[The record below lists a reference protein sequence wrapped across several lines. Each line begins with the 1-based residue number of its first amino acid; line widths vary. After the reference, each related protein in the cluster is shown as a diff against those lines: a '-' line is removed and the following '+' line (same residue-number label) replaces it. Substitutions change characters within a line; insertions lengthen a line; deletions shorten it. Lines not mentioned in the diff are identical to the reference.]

1 MSYNV
6 PLAGQSINTAQIGID
21 TTITSG
27 NISCTN
33 ISAVNGTI
41 NNLTTTIFNP
51 ASITTDTIDTA
62 NLTVS
67 NSIPVL
73 NIQTLNVSTK
83 NVCQLNVLNASM
95 TNMSVQNLS
104 CTNFTSPDVQ
114 HLLVAG
120 ENISILNNVITASSN
135 GLIPSNINFSS
146 VNTSSLSVDNSVIIG
161 GTTYITDSLIVSD
174 SITATNITADN
185 LSTAEMTFGNSLT
198 YVPSTKTL
206 DVNTTD
212 TISSGNT
219 LPITSGAVYN
229 SINTA
234 TTTISTMWSY
244 MLSESEFILV
254 SSSVAAGGENTI
266 CYLDITP
273 QYEGSKI
280 HVEFCFSYSVGGH
293 GTDSI
298 VTEIRVGTNNNVTQS
313 VIQEIFQEWKNED
326 GGGTRSGAGSTIA
339 ASYTNNDSLG
349 DYHRI
354 QLRIDNNSDDSWGL
368 DNSAFVSIK
377 VIEFIETAGTSN
389 PNILIGN
396 GNISCGNLS
405 CSTISITNHTI
416 DNLITTQNVNVG
428 GSMVT
433 VGFPESG
440 VIVPS
445 SMVRLAGGSVV
456 SNYADMEWD
465 GTTFNISTRQ
475 GTKNFKVSFGQI
487 AYLEVDSTN
496 VSVQS
501 LKVNQTLEVLGT
513 LIYDDLIL
521 NDSLLL
527 NGTFSAFGAT
537 FRDDVIFER
546 DVDIEQTL
554 NVSNINVSGNIV
566 CGGTI
571 TGSNLSTVALIPGSN
586 ITIANNVISAF
597 VESDADIVVSSL
609 HVDNDVDIYGIL
621 NVSQTSNFGQS
632 LNVDNQL
639 FVGKAGTTNGDL
651 VLYSANIGDNFEIQ
665 NGNTETSFLGTGNI
679 SKINVSLG
687 GNQTLSVKPTQ
698 VNISG
703 DLVVSGNI
711 TGTLDFQNLSAT
723 NLSVGTMTVDL
734 IEGDL
739 NAENI
744 LCDTVT
750 TTGHVETGKWLVGA
764 SDTVTASLY
773 NKDISSVTTHY
784 ALHQTNG
791 AATSINGTAV
801 YFKNNGTDV
810 GEWTAT
816 GLGVGKTTPTSTLDV
831 SGDSLF
837 TGKVDIVGNLSTENI
852 SATTLTTTGFI
863 ETGKWHLG
871 ALNTTTSELYN
882 KDITS
887 STTHYA
893 MRQTNGGSTSINGA
907 EIYFKN
913 NSVIIAEINATGLG
927 VGKTTPTKKLDVLG
941 DSLFTGNVNISG
953 TLDADDIVLD
963 NISNINFSGDQI
975 TATQIEVSGHIETG
989 KWFIGAS
996 DTVTSSLYNKDITS
1010 VTTHYALRQTNG
1022 GATSLNGTGVYF
1034 KNNGT
1039 DVGEW
1044 TATGLGVGKTT
1055 PTSTLDVSGDSLF
1068 TGDINVCGSIYSDN
1082 VSSTIVNT
1090 PLVTSNILDLDG
1102 TERILFNIDNVPHM
1116 ELIEDELYLYV
1127 DCIAQTMDV
1136 QQKLDGLNMS
1146 MTNIS
1151 TARLTSTN
1159 TSVTNLSA
1167 TRITSTTINTGDVT
1181 ATGTIDTF
1189 ELIADESTINFLT
1202 VSSNLTTDE
1211 VLCDYVHATIS
1222 ILSDGVLVVTGTT
1235 TLSGKVNISN
1245 DMNISGQLEAE
1256 TFVGTLQTSLIN
1268 VPTINVSTLNVSDL
1282 INNTEMR
1289 TPLMNASTINSSFV
1303 LTPTLLNVSYLW
1315 SDGTIDF
1322 RTNTLP
1328 TLAMNNASAKFF
1340 QDVNISGTLRADAIE
1355 GIDLL
1360 NICSTNIST
1369 TNLSAGETS
1378 ATNINCSTL
1387 TLSDTAGAGGLD
1399 VNGAAYFRGGF
1410 FVYTPVQFEADDTY
1424 FGEPAGSS
1432 TKSRINFW
1440 SQQAAYEVGCRLG
1453 CDSDDIVRLKLERFG
1468 LYTQYNI
1475 NISNVSTMDMDNT
1488 STKFHQNVNISGTL
1502 TADNISGANLSTAS
1516 FLLGTGLTFALN
1528 TLSADFT
1535 SVETTIANEIA
1546 TEVDTSLVNA
1556 TTANIG
1562 FLKLDGIANMSY
1574 LNASNVCFTNL
1585 SVTNLS
1591 ATNVSATTLTTSSA
1605 LLDERVA
1612 GSMYLSQKDK
1622 NQGYNYALRQTST
1635 GSTTLNTV
1643 GNTNLD
1649 LNVNNVTIATIDVDG
1664 FNVSV
1669 SNMSQ
1674 INASNISAINLSCTE
1689 LTTSDA
1695 AGSTSIISGIKI
1707 NRVSSELVTFEAP
1720 DNELMYAYNTTN
1732 GVNAVEGQNRLDLR
1746 VNANTKLS
1754 IRSTGVRI
1762 GNNNAATEML
1772 DVVGNAKI
1780 SGELTAPTVKHSDD
1794 FCRFYKANNTE
1805 LSSAQTSYLNV
1816 FETTGLS
1823 STKVTQTTTSRY
1835 TINKAGYYKIYSNMI
1850 YENTTYND
1858 RVVYR
1863 AQLLV
1868 NGNNVLREYGDSFVY
1883 TRHGS
1888 FGELGSAPV
1897 SSLLNLSVN
1906 DYIEVYVTLKKASG
1920 TFGGTMAGC
1929 RVRVASDITFEY
1941 LGV

>member
-1 MSYNV
+1 MFQV
-6 PLAGQSINTAQIGID
+6 PLAGQSINTASVGID

-51 ASITTDTIDTA
+51 ASITTTTLDTV

-73 NIQTLNVSTK
+73 NVQTLNVSTK
-83 NVCQLNVLNASM
+83 NVSQMNVLNASM
-95 TNMSVQNLS
+95 TNISVQNLS

-146 VNTSSLSVDNSVIIG
+146 VNTSSLSVDNSAIIG

-174 SITATNITADN
+174 SITATNITATN

-198 YVPSTKTL
+198 YIPSTKTL

-254 SSSVAAGGENTI
+254 ASSVAGGGENTI

-280 HVEFCFSYSVGGH
+280 HVEFCFSYTVSGH
-293 GTDSI
+293 GTDTI
-298 VTEIRVGTNNNVTQS
+298 VSEIRVGTNNNVTQS
-313 VIQEIFQEWKNED
+313 VIQELFQFWKNED
-326 GGGTRSGAGSTIA
+326 GGGTRSGTGSTIA

-354 QLRIDNNSDDSWGL
+354 QLRIDNNSDDSWSL

-440 VIVPS
+440 TIVPS

-456 SNYADMEWD
+456 SNYADMAWD
-465 GTTFNISTRQ
+465 GSTFNISTRQ
-475 GTKNFKVSFGQI
+475 STKNFKVSFGQV

-586 ITIANNVISAF
+586 ITIVNNVISAF

-609 HVDNDVDIYGIL
+609 HVDNSVNIYGIL

-639 FVGKAGTTNGDL
+639 FVGKSGTTNGDV
-651 VLYSANIGDNFEIQ
+651 VLYSTNVGDNFEIQ

-679 SKINVSLG
+679 SKFNFSLG
-687 GNQTLSVKPTQ
+687 GNQTVTISPSQ
-698 VNISG
+698 INISG
-703 DLVVSGNI
+703 DLVVNGNI
-711 TGTLDFQNLSAT
+711 SGSLDFQNLSAT
-723 NLSVGTMTVDL
+723 NLSVVNLTVDL
-734 IEGDL
+734 IQGDL
-739 NAENI
+739 NAADMFASS
-744 LCDTVT
+744 LT
-750 TTGHVETGKWLVGA
+750 TTGRVETGKWLIGA
-764 SDTVTASLY
+764 SDSTTASLY
-773 NKDISSVTTHY
+773 NKDITSATTHY
-784 ALHQTNG
+784 ALRQTNG
-791 AATSINGTAV
+791 GATSINGTAV

-816 GLGVGKTTPTSTLDV
+816 GLGVGKTNPTSTLDV
-831 SGDSLF
+831 SGDSF
-837 TGKVDIVGNLSTENI
+837 FAGEVDIVGDLTTENI
-852 SATTLTTTGFI
+852 SATTLTTTGHV
-863 ETGKWHLG
+863 ETGKWFFG

-882 KDITS
+882 KDVTS

-913 NSVIIAEINATGLG
+913 NSVIIAEINGTGLCI
-927 VGKTTPTKKLDVLG
+927 GKTTPTAALDVSGNTLI
-941 DSLFTGNVNISG
+941 TGNVNICG
-953 TLDADDIVLD
+953 ILDADDIVLD
-963 NISNINFSGDQI
+963 NISNTNFSGNQI
-975 TATQIEVSGHIETG
+975 TA
-989 KWFIGAS
+989 
-996 DTVTSSLYNKDITS
+996 N
-1010 VTTHYALRQTNG
+1010 
-1022 GATSLNGTGVYF
+1022 
-1034 KNNGT
+1034 
-1039 DVGEW
+1039 
-1044 TATGLGVGKTT
+1044 
-1055 PTSTLDVSGDSLF
+1055 
-1068 TGDINVCGSIYSDN
+1068 N

-1202 VSSNLTTDE
+1202 VSSNFTTDE
-1211 VLCDYVHATIS
+1211 VLCDYVHANVS
-1222 ILSDGVLVVTGTT
+1222 ILSDGPLFVTGVT

-1282 INNTEMR
+1282 LNNTEMR

-1303 LTPTLLNVSYLW
+1303 VTPTLLNVSYLW

-1340 QDVNISGTLRADAIE
+1340 QDVNISGTLRADAID
-1355 GIDLL
+1355 GIDFL

-1410 FVYTPVQFEADDTY
+1410 FVYTSVQFESDDTY
-1424 FGEPAGSS
+1424 FGQADGTS

-1440 SQQAAYEVGCRLG
+1440 SQKAAYEVGARFG
-1453 CDSDDIVRLKLERFG
+1453 CDSDDIVRLKLEKFG

-1535 SVETTIANEIA
+1535 SVETTIASEIA
-1546 TEVDTSLVNA
+1546 TEVDTTLLN
-1556 TTANIG
+1556 TLTGNIG
-1562 FLKLDGIANMSY
+1562 FLKVDGIANISY

-1585 SVTNLS
+1585 SATNLS
-1591 ATNVSATTLTTSSA
+1591 ATNLSATDIDLTGNLTNNDILLNFKIDIPTTNLSSGAVFLICLDDGGDNECTGKFYYNRNSGHDGSGFVDIVVSSKSTSGDTPHGFCS
-1605 LLDERVA
+1605 
-1612 GSMYLSQKDK
+1612 Y
-1622 NQGYNYALRQTST
+1622 QTAHESPDVTTPHRFSLITGTFSGVSYVGLKYEGGNSFPFSDVYFDGLWKST
-1635 GSTTLNTV
+1635 GTNTPFQLKLSSDV
-1643 GNTNLD
+1643 TSQTALPISNSEVSLQNKRLVIDTDGD
-1649 LNVNNVTIATIDVDG
+1649 VTIAGT
-1664 FNVSV
+1664 
-1669 SNMSQ
+1669 
-1674 INASNISAINLSCTE
+1674 
-1689 LTTSDA
+1689 
-1695 AGSTSIISGIKI
+1695 
-1707 NRVSSELVTFEAP
+1707 
-1720 DNELMYAYNTTN
+1720 
-1732 GVNAVEGQNRLDLR
+1732 
-1746 VNANTKLS
+1746 
-1754 IRSTGVRI
+1754 
-1762 GNNNAATEML
+1762 
-1772 DVVGNAKI
+1772 
-1780 SGELTAPTVKHSDD
+1780 LTASTVKHSDD

-1805 LSSAQTSYLNV
+1805 LTSAQTSYLNV
-1816 FETTGLS
+1816 FETTSLS

-1835 TINKAGYYKIYSNMI
+1835 TINKAGYYKIYANMI
-1850 YENTTYND
+1850 YENTSYAN

-1863 AQLLV
+1863 AQIII
-1868 NGNNVLREYGDSFVY
+1868 NGNIDIRQYGDSFVY
-1883 TRHGS
+1883 ARDS
-1888 FGELGSAPV
+1888 RFGELGSAPV
-1897 SSLLNLSVN
+1897 STFLNLSVN
-1906 DYIEVYVTLKKASG
+1906 DYVEIYVTLKKALSGFGIQMSG
-1920 TFGGTMAGC
+1920 T
-1929 RVRVASDITFEY
+1929 RVRLGSSIDFEY
-1941 LGV
+1941 LGT

>member
-1 MSYNV
+1 MYSV
-6 PLAGQSINTAQIGID
+6 PVAGYAPSQASISID
-21 TTITSG
+21 
-27 NISCTN
+27 TN
-33 ISAVNGTI
+33 ISSSNLSSVNASITNATI

-51 ASITTDTIDTA
+51 VSINCDSLDVQ
-62 NLTVS
+62 NLTVD
-67 NSIPVL
+67 NSIVL
-73 NIQTLNVSTK
+73 LNVETLNVSTK
-83 NVCQLNVLNASM
+83 NVCQLNVINASM
-95 TNMSVQNLS
+95 TNISVQNIS
-104 CTNFTSPDVQ
+104 CTSFTSPDVQ
-114 HLLVAG
+114 PLLIAG
-120 ENISILNNVITASSN
+120 DNVSILNNIINVTNDA
-135 GLIPSNINFSS
+135 LLPSNANFSS
-146 VNTSSLSVDNSVIIG
+146 INTSSLSVNNDVIIG
-161 GTTYITDSLIVSD
+161 GTTYITDLIVSD
-174 SITATNITADN
+174 VINCSTIQANN
-185 LSTAEMTFGNSLT
+185 LSTAEMQFGNSLA
-198 YVPSTKTL
+198 YVAVAKIL
-206 DVNTTD
+206 EVNTTD

-219 LPITSGAVYN
+219 LPVTSGAVYN
-229 SINTA
+229 AINTQ

-244 MLSESEFILV
+244 MLSEPEFVLV
-254 SSSVAAGGENTI
+254 NSTINSGIEDTI

-280 HVEFCFSYSVGGH
+280 HVEFCFSYSVTGF

-298 VTEIRVGTNNNVTQS
+298 VTEIRVGKNNNVTQTI
-313 VIQEIFQEWKNED
+313 IQELFQEWTNGA
-326 GGGTRSGAGSTIA
+326 GGGTRSGASGTIS
-339 ASYTNNDSLG
+339 ASYQNTDTLG
-349 DYHRI
+349 KYNRI
-354 QLRIDNNSDDSWGL
+354 QLRVDNNSDDTWGL
-368 DNSAFVSIK
+368 DSVAFVSIK

-389 PNILIGN
+389 PNILIGS
-396 GNISCGNLS
+396 GNISCGNIS
-405 CSTISITNHTI
+405 CNTITALNHTI
-416 DNLITTQNVNVG
+416 DNLITTENVNVG

-445 SMVRLAGGSVV
+445 SMVRLAGGAVV
-456 SNYADMEWD
+456 QNYADMAWD

-475 GTKNFKVSFGQI
+475 ATKNFKVSFGQV

-501 LKVNQTLEVLGT
+501 LKVNQGLEVLGSLT
-513 LIYDDLIL
+513 YNDLIL

-527 NGTFSAFGAT
+527 NGTLLAFGAT

-566 CGGTI
+566 CAGTI
-571 TGSNLSTVALIPGSN
+571 SGTNISTAALIPGTN
-586 ITIANNVISAF
+586 ITITNNIISAF
-597 VESDADIVVSSL
+597 VQSDADIVISSL
-609 HVDNDVDIYGIL
+609 HVDNNANIYGVL
-621 NVSQTSNFGQS
+621 NVSETSNFGQS

-639 FVGKAGTTNGDL
+639 FVGKAGEIDGNL
-651 VLYSANIGDNFEIQ
+651 VIYSTNIGDNFQIQ
-665 NGNTETSFLGTGNI
+665 NYSDSATGFIGNGNI
-679 SKINVSLG
+679 SKFNFSLG
-687 GNQTLSVKPTQ
+687 GNRTLTIKPTQ

-703 DLVVSGNI
+703 DLIVSGNI
-711 TGTLDFQNLSAT
+711 TGTLSFENLSAT
-723 NLSVGTMTVDL
+723 NLSVGTMTVNS

-750 TTGHVETGKWLVGA
+750 TTGHVETGKWFIGA
-764 SDTVTASLY
+764 SNTTTASLY

-791 AATSINGTAV
+791 GGTSLNGTAV

-810 GEWTAT
+810 GEWTST
-816 GLGVGKTTPTSTLDV
+816 GLSIGKTTPT
-831 SGDSLF
+831 
-837 TGKVDIVGNLSTENI
+837 
-852 SATTLTTTGFI
+852 TT
-863 ETGKWHLG
+863 
-871 ALNTTTSELYN
+871 
-882 KDITS
+882 
-887 STTHYA
+887 
-893 MRQTNGGSTSINGA
+893 
-907 EIYFKN
+907 
-913 NSVIIAEINATGLG
+913 
-927 VGKTTPTKKLDVLG
+927 LDVLG
-941 DSLFTGNVNISG
+941 DSLFTGEVDIVGNTIITGNVNISG
-953 TLDADDIVLD
+953 ILDADDIVLD
-963 NISNINFSGDQI
+963 NISNINFSGNQI
-975 TATQIEVSGHIETG
+975 TANQIEVSGHIETG
-989 KWFIGAS
+989 KWLIGSS
-996 DTVTSSLYNKDITS
+996 DTTTSSLYNKDITS

-1022 GATSLNGTGVYF
+1022 GATSLNGTAVYF

-1055 PTSTLDVSGDSLF
+1055 PTKKLDVLGDSLF

-1127 DCIAQTMDV
+1127 DCIAQTMNV

-1159 TSVTNLSA
+1159 ASFTNIST
-1167 TRITSTTINTGDVT
+1167 TRITATTINTGDVI

-1189 ELIADESTINFLT
+1189 ELLADEATINFLT

-1211 VLCDYVHATIS
+1211 VLCDYVHATVS
-1222 ILSDGVLVVTGTT
+1222 ILSDGPLVVTGTT

-1289 TPLMNASTINSSFV
+1289 TPLINASTINSSFV

-1369 TNLSAGETS
+1369 TNLSATTTS
-1378 ATNINCSTL
+1378 SNHINCSTL
-1387 TLSDTAGAGGLD
+1387 TVLDTGGAGGLD
-1399 VNGAAYFRGGF
+1399 VTGVAYFRSGF
-1410 FVYTPVQFEADDTY
+1410 FSYEDAYMEANDNY
-1424 FGEPAGSS
+1424 FGDPAG
-1432 TKSRINFW
+1432 TELRSRINFW
-1440 SQQAAYEVGCRLG
+1440 SQKAAYQVGAQFG
-1453 CDSDDIVRLKLERFG
+1453 CDTDDIVRLKLERFG

-1488 STKFHQNVNISGTL
+1488 STKFHQDVNISGTL
-1502 TADNISGANLSTAS
+1502 TADNISGANLSTAA
-1516 FLLGTGLTFALN
+1516 FLLGSGLTFALN

-1562 FLKLDGIANMSY
+1562 FLKVDGIANISY

-1585 SVTNLS
+1585 SATNLS

-1622 NQGYNYALRQTST
+1622 IEGYNYALKQTSAGGT
-1635 GSTTLNTV
+1635 SLNTV
-1643 GNTNLD
+1643 GNSNLN

-1674 INASNISAINLSCTE
+1674 LNISNISAINLD
-1689 LTTSDA
+1689 LTGNLTNNDILLNFKIDILSDNLSSGA
-1695 AGSTSIISGIKI
+1695 VFLICLDDGGDNECNGKFYYNRNTGNDGSGFVDIV
-1707 NRVSSELVTFEAP
+1707 VSSKETAGDTPHGFCSYQTAHEAP
-1720 DNELMYAYNTTN
+1720 GVSTPHRFSLITGTFSGVSYVGLKYEGGNAFPFGEAYFDGLWKSTGTNTPFEL
-1732 GVNAVEGQNRLDLR
+1732 
-1746 VNANTKLS
+1746 KLS
-1754 IRSTGVRI
+1754 SDVTSQTALPISISEVSLQNKRLVIDTDGDVTI
-1762 GNNNAATEML
+1762 AGN
-1772 DVVGNAKI
+1772 
-1780 SGELTAPTVKHSDD
+1780 LTAPTVKHSDD
-1794 FCRFYKANNTE
+1794 FCRFFAGSNTPFN
-1805 LSSAQTSYLNV
+1805 SAQTSYTAAFNTFTL
-1816 FETTGLS
+1816 E
-1823 STKVTQTTTSRY
+1823 STKITKNAAHNRF
-1835 TINKAGYYKIYSNMI
+1835 TINKAGYYKIAANMV
-1850 YENTTYND
+1850 YENTTYGD

-1863 AQLLV
+1863 AEIAI
-1868 NGNNVLREYGDSFVY
+1868 NGNKFNGYGDSFVY
-1883 TRHGS
+1883 VRHSSYGDYGS
-1888 FGELGSAPV
+1888 GFV
-1897 SSLLNLSVN
+1897 STLINLSVN
-1906 DYIEVYVTLKKASG
+1906 DYVEIYVTLKKGGGAFGAEMSG
-1920 TFGGTMAGC
+1920 TQ
-1929 RVRVASDITFEY
+1929 VRFRSAVDFEY
-1941 LGV
+1941 LGT